1 MKKIMIVVI
10 IVMALLLFKCY
21 QENEILNNRQHEFAK
36 WNMTNLIS
44 YDILSLSDPHFKR
57 LSKEKI
63 YDNCNN
69 LITGLQLLE
78 TNYDINE
85 TLDKEIISL
94 IGNAKSNCE
103 NFFDNN

>member
-10 IVMALLLFKCY
+10 IIMALLLFRCY
-21 QENEILNNRQHEFAK
+21 QQNEILNNRQQEFAK
-36 WNMTNLIS
+36 WNITNLMS
-44 YDILSLSDPHFKR
+44 YHIISLSDPYYKR
-57 LSKEKI
+57 LSKLKI
-63 YDNCNN
+63 NENCNN
-69 LITGLQLLE
+69 FITGLKLLE
-78 TNYDINE
+78 LNDDVNK